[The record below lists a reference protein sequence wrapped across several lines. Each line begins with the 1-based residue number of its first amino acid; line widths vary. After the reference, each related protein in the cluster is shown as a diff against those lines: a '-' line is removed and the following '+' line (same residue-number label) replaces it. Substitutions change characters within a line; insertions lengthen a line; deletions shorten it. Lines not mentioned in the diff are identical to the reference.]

1 MPEPV
6 SGYARTRLSRIH
18 GRLVPH
24 RWAWAEAN
32 AAAIAAHWARRRAER
47 PGLFDGIVLL
57 ACGCEVADGAA
68 TVALFEARFSALL
81 AFRDWGAPDGSVAN
95 AFAAIAPV
103 GRCGG
108 VVLGR
113 MGRHTANAG
122 RVYFPCGTPDRAD
135 VSGDRVA
142 LAESAARELAEE
154 TGLSV
159 PEGAP
164 ESWVLLRGEGYLAFL
179 RPVRFREDAD
189 ALVARM
195 ERHRLAEAEPELDG
209 FLVARTR
216 SDIDAERMPGFVQD
230 YLGAILKDQG

>member
-1 MPEPV
+1 
-6 SGYARTRLSRIH
+6 
-18 GRLVPH
+18 
-24 RWAWAEAN
+24 
-32 AAAIAAHWARRRAER
+32 
-47 PGLFDGIVLL
+47 
-57 ACGCEVADGAA
+57 
-68 TVALFEARFSALL
+68 
-81 AFRDWGAPDGSVAN
+81 
-95 AFAAIAPV
+95 
-103 GRCGG
+103 
-108 VVLGR
+108 
-113 MGRHTANAG
+113 TANAG

-195 ERHRLAEAEPELDG
+195 E
-209 FLVARTR
+209 
-216 SDIDAERMPGFVQD
+216 
-230 YLGAILKDQG
+230 